1 MYTPSY
7 DRDQK
12 EAGCPT
18 LYHVSRVSSVV
29 LMGRETSSLQLL
41 ASLLLTEGKESDLMM
56 RGNIVLNK
64 TNSLMPLIIYCA
76 APGRLSSPVLSR
88 SGHSNGVASL
98 GTPARPGPSKQAHVK
113 GRKAIGPFPTS
124 KPSQKKSTFQCPVS
138 SLAHPFAQSVW
149 YFAILGRLPG
159 SLAPTTCTSSVWF
172 VAW

>member
-12 EAGCPT
+12 ETRCPT

-76 APGRLSSPVLSR
+76 APRDG
-88 SGHSNGVASL
+88 NGY
-98 GTPARPGPSKQAHVK
+98 P
-113 GRKAIGPFPTS
+113 
-124 KPSQKKSTFQCPVS
+124 KPDGF
-138 SLAHPFAQSVW
+138 
-149 YFAILGRLPG
+149 LPH
-159 SLAPTTCTSSVWF
+159 
-172 VAW
+172 